1 MKEDEWMT
9 EWFKRPSSES
19 LVLRNFKIKNEQWT
33 EAAMTVKDKEQ
44 PKTGAI
50 KQNLKCIGGLS
61 GIDEDVEENL
71 VSPDK
76 KNEIKK

>member
-1 MKEDEWMT
+1 
-9 EWFKRPSSES
+9 
-19 LVLRNFKIKNEQWT
+19 
-33 EAAMTVKDKEQ
+33 MTVKDKEQ